1 MKKILSLLLVP
12 ICMAMVMA
20 FAMPDSGYEVGD
32 KIEDFNLK
40 NVDGS
45 RFSLSSIKEAQGFIV
60 VFTCNTCPYAR
71 KYEQRI
77 INLHHMYASQGYPVV
92 AINPNYAGIVPGDS
106 LEEMKKRATA
116 KKYPFPYLSNEDG
129 LVCYKFGA
137 TKTPHVY
144 ILDKNRI
151 VKYIGAIDDNAD
163 DANAVSEKYV
173 EKAIES
179 LKKGKNPD
187 PNLTK
192 AVGCD
197 VKRKGMDP

>member
-1 MKKILSLLLVP
+1 MKKVLCLLLVP
-12 ICMAMVMA
+12 LTIAMIMA
-20 FAMPDSGYEVGD
+20 FAKPVGGYEVGD
-32 KIEDFNLK
+32 KIEEFNLK

-45 RFSLSSIKEAQGFIV
+45 RFSLSSVKEAQGFIV

-77 INLHHMYASQGYPVV
+77 INLHNKYAAQGYPVV
-92 AINPNYAGIVPGDS
+92 AINPNYVGIVPGDS
-106 LEEMKKRATA
+106 YEEMKKRATA
-116 KKYPFPYLSNEDG
+116 KKYPFVYLADEDG

-144 ILDKNRI
+144 LLDKNKV

-163 DANAVSEKYV
+163 DVNSASKKYV
-173 EKAIES
+173 EMAIEA
-179 LKKGKNPD
+179 LKKGKNPE
-187 PNLTK
+187 PSLTK
-192 AVGCD
+192 AVGCE